1 MPARTTHRSHHLLSL
16 LHPLL
21 PLPLPLPLLLLLFLR
36 PLLVLSLLLPL
47 SASAQLVDSLGH
59 FLHLRPR
66 WTVGVDTRGSFIS
79 NRGVSVAGVRVGLEH
94 GGRLRYGLG
103 YQFLLTQVERD
114 RPVWEDGA
122 ERVVPTRLRL
132 GYVAP
137 YISYTFL
144 QRRRWSMAIP
154 VQVGVGRGSLLYE
167 DLDGDRRPLQRTTL
181 WVYEPLMTVQYRFWR
196 YAAFQFGWGYR
207 LVARSKGLDE
217 QLTAPIYQLGL
228 RLFTREV
235 VEDLRK

>member
-1 MPARTTHRSHHLLSL
+1 MRARI
-16 LHPLL
+16 
-21 PLPLPLPLLLLLFLR
+21 LPLLLPLHLHLR
-36 PLLVLSLLLPL
+36 LPLRLSLLLFLFLLLPL
-47 SASAQLVDSLGH
+47 AAPAQLLDSLGH

-66 WTVGVDTRGSFIS
+66 WNLGVDTRGSFIS
-79 NRGVSVAGVRVGLEH
+79 NRGVTVAGVRVGLEH

-103 YQFLLTQVERD
+103 YQFLLTQVEQD
-114 RPVWEDGA
+114 RAVWEAGA

-137 YISYTFL
+137 YFSYTFL

-154 VQVGVGRGSLLYE
+154 VQVGVGRGSLMFE
-167 DLDGDRRPLQRTTL
+167 DLAGDRQPLQRTTL

-196 YAAFQFGWGYR
+196 YAAFQLGWGYR

-235 VEDLRK
+235 MEDLRR